1 MKNSANLQK
10 KETTQT
16 EEIFMDLGLLA
27 KKEVAVM
34 FRVESC
40 TIDRWVKKGLLTPK
54 KMGTS
59 DQSRIYFDR
68 NEVLE
73 LAKFKKEEL

>member
-16 EEIFMDLGLLA
+16 EEIFIDLGLLS
-27 KKEVAVM
+27 KKEVAKI
-34 FRVESC
+34 FRIETCSV
-40 TIDRWVKKGLLTPK
+40 DRWVKKGLLTPK
-54 KMGTS
+54 KMGKS
-59 DQSRIYFDR
+59 MQSRIYFDK

-73 LAKFKKEEL
+73 LAKFKTA